1 MVGMSCSSLLYT
13 HISTTCRRSTR
24 QRKDVDYNEA
34 HALVSLD
41 DVKTYGS
48 KLEHVCYFLSPCLY
62 IFTLQHHTSTLH
74 LAAVTQWSLH
84 IMQAP
89 QELPG
94 YHPVESRE
102 EDVVQSSVDPAEGT
116 RDDLGRLV
124 FDDAP
129 GFRPS
134 LTPKQVIQAGSFGG

>member
-1 MVGMSCSSLLYT
+1 
-13 HISTTCRRSTR
+13 
-24 QRKDVDYNEA
+24 
-34 HALVSLD
+34 
-41 DVKTYGS
+41 
-48 KLEHVCYFLSPCLY
+48 
-62 IFTLQHHTSTLH
+62 
-74 LAAVTQWSLH
+74 
-84 IMQAP
+84 MQAP